1 MEPRDRRLDLLLME
15 DDRKPGRLWHG
26 GAPGRRVG
34 DLLLPPSGTGLA
46 RTHRSMSLGYGL
58 TQIGQRDDR
67 VYLTSDKELARAYAG
82 MWTRQGGGMGGGSL
96 YKVATDDP
104 LDPDA
109 DLLSP
114 RYLVPGGLGSGRRG
128 LQRVCP
134 VRST

>member
-1 MEPRDRRLDLLLME
+1 
-15 DDRKPGRLWHG
+15 
-26 GAPGRRVG
+26 
-34 DLLLPPSGTGLA
+34 
-46 RTHRSMSLGYGL
+46 MSLGYGL

-109 DLLSP
+109 DLLSLP
-114 RYLVPGGLGSGRRG
+114 DISFQVASARVVEVYNAYVPCDRRKFER
-128 LQRVCP
+128 LFR
-134 VRST
+134 RLLAELERAKEH